1 MKYTADTN
9 VILRIA
15 LVDDLHQHKLALDT
29 VKQAELVALPI
40 HSLCEFVWVL
50 KSRYKRT
57 SSEAAG
63 AVRRL
68 LEMPNI
74 YADQPAVEAG
84 LQLLDAGGD
93 FADGVIDF
101 DGNRLGG
108 EAFLTFDRNAA
119 MLMEKTGRQVV
130 LLA

>member
-1 MKYTADTN
+1 VKYTADTN

-15 LVDDLHQHKLALDT
+15 LVDDLRHYELALDA
-29 VKQAELVALPI
+29 VKQAELVVLPV

-50 KSRYKRT
+50 KSSYKRT
-57 SSEAAG
+57 PSQAAG

-74 YADQPAVEAG
+74 YADRPAVGAG
-84 LQLLDAGGD
+84 LRALDAGGD
-93 FADGVIDF
+93 FADGVIAF

-108 EAFLTFDRNAA
+108 DAFLTFDRDAA
-119 MLMEKTGRQVV
+119 MLMQKTGYQT
-130 LLA
+130 LLLE